1 MLAAIKTFPRALC
14 HTQRAPRL
22 RVFKQP
28 RLSLSASS
36 EKMADRVLYWGSGS
50 PPCWKAMVVLEEKNL
65 PYESK
70 MLSFSDG
77 GHKSPEVVAINP
89 RGQFPAFKDGD
100 AIVNESNGIMEY
112 LDAVYPE
119 PALMPAD
126 KVAKAK
132 AYQRFHET
140 SVLQDKMRV
149 CIVAKM
155 RTKDEDAFAKGIVDL
170 KEEIPKWEA
179 YLAESEYLAGSEMSL
194 ADVCL
199 GTSLLFLQRQGATYD
214 EYPKMKAYVKKLGER
229 PSFQKSWPP
238 HWKDSEGPGF
248 FAGQF

>member
-1 MLAAIKTFPRALC
+1 
-14 HTQRAPRL
+14 
-22 RVFKQP
+22 
-28 RLSLSASS
+28 
-36 EKMADRVLYWGSGS
+36 MADRVLCWGSGS

-132 AYQRFHET
+132 AYQRFHES
-140 SVLQDKMRV
+140 SVLHDKMAV
-149 CIVAKM
+149 CYVA
-155 RTKDEDAFAKGIVDL
+155 T
-170 KEEIPKWEA
+170 EEIPKWEA
-179 YLAESEYLAGSEMSL
+179 YLAESEYIGGSEMSL

-199 GTSLLFLQRQGATYD
+199 GTTLLFLQRQGATYD
-214 EYPKMKAYVKKLGER
+214 EYPNMKAYVKKLEER
-229 PSFQKSWPP
+229 PSFKKSWPP
-238 HWKDSEGPGF
+238 HWKESDGPGYIT
-248 FAGQF
+248 GHI